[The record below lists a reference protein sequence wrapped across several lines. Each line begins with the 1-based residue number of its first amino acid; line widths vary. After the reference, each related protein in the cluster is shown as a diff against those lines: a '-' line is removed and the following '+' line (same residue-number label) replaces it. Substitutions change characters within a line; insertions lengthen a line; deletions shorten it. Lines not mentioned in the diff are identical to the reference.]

1 MNKKLALVSGIA
13 SLVLTACASQQDRQT
28 ASGSYEYLKAEQR
41 TKLQVPSDLDAPEFE
56 DDYELPT
63 VRQTGNSAYIGR
75 DLEVVPPSLVIPL
88 VAGSH
93 VQDGYQGATVLIDQI
108 KDSEALDKTIWNSLI
123 GYLEENGVAV
133 ETFAPDDGRLITG
146 WVPINL
152 EQDGDD
158 DGWFNWS
165 SDEDSKG
172 ATGRFLFT
180 LELKPHGRTGQL
192 SVSLLD
198 FKEGKTSLA
207 DRNPMQVRRDE
218 VQMLNRVIGHYEYLN
233 QLETNRRIAEIR
245 QGLEMEMGFDS
256 DGNPA
261 FVLDAKY
268 DIAWPRIQLVLRKLG
283 FNVKDLDKR
292 NGLIFVQYTDEQ
304 VSWWKDLLSS
314 DDAKLLDYEEYRLK
328 LKDLGAKTSITFM
341 DKESTPFDAK
351 MLTDLFEPFEQ
362 VMTED
367 GLDI

>member
-13 SLVLTACASQQDRQT
+13 SLVLTACASQQDRVT

-41 TKLQVPSDLDAPEFE
+41 TKLQVPSDLDTPEFE
-56 DDYELPT
+56 DDYAVPT
-63 VRQTGNSAYIGR
+63 VKQTGNDALIGR
-75 DLEVVPPSLVIPL
+75 DLEVVPPALVIPL
-88 VAGSH
+88 VTGSH
-93 VQDGYQGATVLIDQI
+93 VQDGYKGATVLIDQV
-108 KDSEALDKTIWNSLI
+108 KDSETLDKTIWNSLI
-123 GYLEENGVAV
+123 GYLEEKGIAV
-133 ETFAPDDGRLITG
+133 ENFAPDEGRLVTD
-146 WVPINL
+146 WMPVNL
-152 EQDGDD
+152 NEDD
-158 DGWFNWS
+158 EGDGWFDWS
-165 SDEDSKG
+165 SDEKSTVAK
-172 ATGRFLFT
+172 GRFLFT

-192 SVSLLD
+192 SASLLD
-198 FKEGKTSLA
+198 YKQGETSL
-207 DRNPMQVRRDE
+207 DERNPMQVRRDE
-218 VQMLNRVIGHYEYLN
+218 VEILNRVIGHYEYLN

-245 QGLEMEMGFDS
+245 QGLDMEMGFDS

-261 FVLDAKY
+261 FVLDARY

-304 VSWWKDLLSS
+304 VSWWKGLLSS
-314 DDAKLLDYEEYRLK
+314 DDAKLLDYDEYRLK
-328 LKDLGAKTSITFM
+328 VKDLGAKTSITFM
-341 DKESTPFDAK
+341 DNESTPFDAK